1 MTEQTPLPPV
11 KKKRGGQPNNRNALK
26 HGFYARGFDRA
37 ILKDLTIRDPQ
48 LDDEIL
54 LLRVFIRRVYE
65 RTQRS
70 DSSAEDINTLR
81 ALALA
86 SLTIGRLI
94 KINQGFEPNHQDV
107 FSQAIE
113 EAVAH
118 IRAAKGWK

>member
-1 MTEQTPLPPV
+1 MTDPASPPA

-94 KINQGFEPNHQDV
+94 KINQGFEPNHNDI
-107 FSQAIE
+107 FSQAME
-113 EAVAH
+113 EAIAQ